1 MGRCYTSPFF
11 HSIRMFLIFPGTLLN
26 QSFFILV
33 SLALLTNLKIFTR
46 IYSYYKKANKYGDY
60 F

>member
-1 MGRCYTSPFF
+1 MPSHFF

>member
-1 MGRCYTSPFF
+1 MPSHFF
-11 HSIRMFLIFPGTLLN
+11 HSIRMFLIFLGTLLN

-33 SLALLTNLKIFTR
+33 SLALLINLKIFAR
-46 IYSYYKKANKYGDY
+46 IYGYYKKANKYGDY